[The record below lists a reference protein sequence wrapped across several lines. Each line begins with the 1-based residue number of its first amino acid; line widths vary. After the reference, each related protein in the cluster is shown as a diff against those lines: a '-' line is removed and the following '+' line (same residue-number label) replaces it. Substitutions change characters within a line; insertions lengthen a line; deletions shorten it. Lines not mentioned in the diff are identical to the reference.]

1 MSFPEARD
9 RLLAK
14 VKEDNSVIQNTEKRI
29 REVRKM
35 QDNYEKQIKEMS
47 SDNADVGDF
56 YFPPLIMFSKGWKR
70 CRTR

>member
-1 MSFPEARD
+1 LSFPEARD

-47 SDNADVGDF
+47 SDNADVEIVILD
-56 YFPPLIMFSKGWKR
+56 YYLHNSEGWKR
-70 CRTR
+70 R

>member
-47 SDNADVGDF
+47 SDNADVEIVILD
-56 YFPPLIMFSKGWKR
+56 YYLHNSEGWKR
-70 CRTR
+70 R